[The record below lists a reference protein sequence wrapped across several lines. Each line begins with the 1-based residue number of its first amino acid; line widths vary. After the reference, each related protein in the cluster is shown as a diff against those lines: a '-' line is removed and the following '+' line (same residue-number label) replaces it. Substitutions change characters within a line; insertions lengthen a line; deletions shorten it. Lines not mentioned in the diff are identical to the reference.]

1 MTEIQIIIT
10 ALILLGCAFM
20 FDKELD
26 NDNK

>member
-1 MTEIQIIIT
+1 MNEAQIIIT

-26 NDNK
+26 DDSK